1 MVNST
6 DSPSGLILIVDD
18 NTNNLR
24 VLFNFL
30 RSSGFKVL
38 VATDGRN
45 ALDKIAQTTPDLI
58 LLDVMMPDM
67 SGFEVCRV
75 LQSDSDTQDIP
86 IIFMTALSDSE
97 DKVRGLNLG
106 AVDYITKPFYQE
118 EVLSRVRLHLKLRH
132 LNQNLQ
138 EKNKQLESEVRSRQ
152 LAEEQL
158 KELNEYLE
166 SRVTYRTEQLSVAL
180 EELKVR
186 EEQLSYEASH
196 DHLTG
201 LFNRLWVTQYLSTLL
216 DRSIS
221 LPISE
226 HYAIFFL
233 NLSRFKRVNDRLGHR
248 IGDEVLKIIAQ
259 RLRECWKGR
268 GYVARLGGDKF
279 LTILEN
285 YDEHLS
291 LEHFAEQVL
300 ERLRS
305 PIVIRHYRLSISAH
319 IGIIPSL
326 LGYEK
331 MTDILRDA
339 DIVISELK
347 RSGTASYC
355 VLDRTLQSRALERIK
370 LEAELPIA
378 IEQQQFE
385 LYYQPI
391 LSLQNDRLIGFESL
405 IRWQHPEQ
413 GLLSPFFF
421 IELAEETGYIEEI
434 GRIAIELSCQQLRQW
449 NQAFDLGYPLVM
461 NVNVSPLQLQNQQII
476 EILQGIGDRYGVSPQ
491 QLKLEVTESAFL
503 EDDNSSIE
511 VLEAIH
517 RQGIKLCIDDFGTGY
532 SSLSRLSSFPVNTL
546 KIDRCFVQ
554 QLNSPEGVAIIQTIV
569 SLAHYLGM
577 DLVAEGIETIE
588 QLESL
593 KTLGCEFGQGYWFAK
608 PMHFR
613 DATELIRT
621 YANRTLG

>member
-1 MVNST
+1 MVNLT
-6 DSPSGLILIVDD
+6 DSPSGPILIVDD

-45 ALDKIAQTTPDLI
+45 ALEKIAQTTPDLV

-75 LQSDSDTQDIP
+75 LQSHSETQDIP
-86 IIFMTALSDSE
+86 IIFMTALSDNE

-138 EKNKQLESEVRSRQ
+138 EKNKQLESEVRSRK
-152 LAEEQL
+152 LAEQQL

-166 SRVTYRTEQLSVAL
+166 SRVAYRTEQLSAAL

-201 LFNRLWVTQYLSTLL
+201 LFNRLWVTQYLSALL
-216 DRSIS
+216 DSSIS
-221 LPISE
+221 QPASE
-226 HYAIFFL
+226 NYAIFFL

-248 IGDEVLKIIAQ
+248 IGDEVLKTIAQ
-259 RLRECWKGR
+259 RLGECWKGR
-268 GYVARLGGDKF
+268 GYVARLSGDKF

-291 LEHFAEQVL
+291 LENFAERVL
-300 ERLRS
+300 EQLRS
-305 PIVIRHYRLSISAH
+305 PIVIRHYHLSISAH

-326 LGYEK
+326 LGYQK

-339 DIVISELK
+339 DIVMSELK

-355 VLDRTLQSRALERIK
+355 ILDPTLQSRALERIQ

-434 GRIAIELSCQQLRQW
+434 GSIVIELSCQQLQQW
-449 NQAFDLGYPLVM
+449 NQSFNLGDPLVM
-461 NVNVSPLQLQNQQII
+461 NVNVSPLQLQNKQII
-476 EILQGIGDRYGVSPQ
+476 EILQSIGDRYGVSPQ

-517 RQGIKLCIDDFGTGY
+517 HQGIKLCIDDFGTGY

-554 QLNSPEGVAIIQTIV
+554 QLKSPEGVAIIQTIV
-569 SLAHYLGM
+569 SLAHYLGI
-577 DLVAEGIETIE
+577 DLVAEGIETME

-608 PMHFR
+608 PMNSL
-613 DATELIRT
+613 DATEWIRNYGNT
-621 YANRTLG
+621 SIS